1 MHKAILRLLL
11 GSLLLTII
19 TATAPPRCQAADN
32 ATSEPAKEKKHPR
45 IPFRGKITSVDKNA
59 MTLTL
64 EGKEKNRTIHV
75 TSHCRKLCRESLS
88 APGKNQAFRQ
98 SCRQSISTKF
108 KKDLFWDKPC

>member
-75 TSHCRKLCRESLS
+75 TSQTRILKG
-88 APGKNQAFRQ
+88 GKAATLGDVAVGDEVSGQ
-98 SCRQSISTKF
+98 ITKTAEG
-108 KKDLFWDKPC
+108 KEEAGTVRI